1 MEFDAQ
7 EIMFIFDAVAFYA
20 ARPVFD
26 DLPEAEAFFLAIGE
40 KCEKEL
46 ADRGFTFDGTGEV
59 ELKKR

>member
-1 MEFDAQ
+1 MEFTPQ
-7 EIMFIFDAVAFYA
+7 ELMFIFDAVAYYA

-46 ADRGFTFDGTGEV
+46 SNLGYTFDGTGEV
-59 ELKKR
+59 QLNQR